1 METPLRSRRLVSLF
15 LCIAGA
21 ALNIGFSQLNGSVL
35 FLPLFIDTIFTIA
48 LTFSRGLFWGI
59 LTGVLTHLASNTIFP
74 SGWPMYLYTLCSIV
88 TALITALFIRFFPN
102 ELGIHRR
109 SSLKTIMRTSGPR
122 VQGIWLHIAAKG
134 SLYMDRVIVLLILS
148 FTLCIV
154 MSVQGGLTATLIDFL
169 ETYWSSGSSG
179 TEGPELLFKLTLL
192 RRHLP
197 LVGVEILSRIPLN
210 VIDRL
215 VSVFGAYGVAT
226 LLNYVHISKNRA

>member
-1 METPLRSRRLVSLF
+1 METPFRSRRLVSLL

-88 TALITALFIRFFPN
+88 TALITALFIRFFPD
-102 ELGIHRR
+102 ELGFHRR
-109 SSLKTIMRTSGPR
+109 STLKT
-122 VQGIWLHIAAKG
+122 V
-134 SLYMDRVIVLLILS
+134 MDRVIVLLILS
-148 FTLCIV
+148 FALCIV
-154 MSVQGGLTATLIDFL
+154 MSVQGGLTAALIEFL
-169 ETYWSSGSSG
+169 EIYWSSSGSSG

-215 VSVFGAYGVAT
+215 VSVFGAYGVAA
-226 LLNYVHISKNRA
+226 LLNVHFSKNRA

>member
-1 METPLRSRRLVSLF
+1 MEMPLRSSRLVSLL

-21 ALNIGFSQLNGSVL
+21 ALNIGFSHLNSSVL

-59 LTGVLTHLASNTIFP
+59 LTGLLTHLASNIIFP
-74 SGWPMYLYTLCSIV
+74 SGWLMYLYTLCSIV
-88 TALITALFIRFFPN
+88 SALITALFIRLFPD
-102 ELGIHRR
+102 ELGFHRR
-109 SSLKTIMRTSGPR
+109 STLKT
-122 VQGIWLHIAAKG
+122 V
-134 SLYMDRVIVLLILS
+134 MDRVIALMMLS

-154 MSVQGGLTATLIDFL
+154 MSVQGGLTAALIEFL
-169 ETYWSSGSSG
+169 GTFYASSSSG

-215 VSVFGAYGVAT
+215 VSVFGAYGIAA
-226 LLNYVHISKNRA
+226 LLTYFPKTVRNYS